1 KALQGGLTNM
11 VTPSNLYNSA
21 KLVTRITGHKD
32 LNAFFTDPSTQPP
45 PQPKPD
51 PKLLE
56 IQAQAQTDEKQVQM
70 KFQFTAALE
79 REKFEHEKAL
89 ELLEAGRKTEEHKHN
104 LVLKTADHIA
114 KTS

>member
-56 IQAQAQTDEKQVQM
+56 IQAQAQTDEKQLQMKGQLDQM

-89 ELLEAGRKTEEHKHN
+89 ELLEAGRKT
-104 LVLKTADHIA
+104 
-114 KTS
+114 